1 MIQIIKKP
9 INLLAFL
16 FYIALKMRMTKTFK
30 ICKNKLL
37 QNVYFCKY
45 FSLYNENSNYRYYL
59 R

>member
-1 MIQIIKKP
+1 MMRIIKKP
-9 INLLAFL
+9 IKILAFL
-16 FYIALKMRMTKTFK
+16 FYIAVKMKMTETIK

-45 FSLYNENSNYRYYL
+45 FSLYNENSNYPYYL